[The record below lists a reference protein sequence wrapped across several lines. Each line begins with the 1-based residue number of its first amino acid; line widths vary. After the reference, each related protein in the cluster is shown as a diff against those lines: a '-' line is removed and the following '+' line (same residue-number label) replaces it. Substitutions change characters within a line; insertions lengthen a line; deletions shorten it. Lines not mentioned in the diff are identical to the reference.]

1 MRREL
6 AGNLRQA
13 LVSEREQSLP
23 PHFILFLSALFLLL
37 SSHSGSRS
45 LRRSPS
51 LSLPRSHSLVSCLF
65 FFPDRDTLVAKG
77 KASELSAAVVFLPER
92 TLHFGKHGSDKCYCV
107 EMYGE
112 VSARRSIDGYR

>member
-23 PHFILFLSALFLLL
+23 PHVILFLSALFLLL
-37 SSHSGSRS
+37 SRSGSRS
-45 LRRSPS
+45 LFRSPS
-51 LSLPRSHSLVSCLF
+51 LSLPRSHYLVSCLF
-65 FFPDRDTLVAKG
+65 CYFPHRDTLVAKG

-112 VSARRSIDGYR
+112 VSARRLIDGYR

>member
-23 PHFILFLSALFLLL
+23 PHAIVFLSALFLLL
-37 SSHSGSRS
+37 PHSGSRS
-45 LRRSPS
+45 LRRSAS

-65 FFPDRDTLVAKG
+65 FPPPHRDTLVAKG

-112 VSARRSIDGYR
+112 VSARR